1 MIEVK
6 NICKSFPNDPLSL
19 FPSKKN
25 IVPALEDI
33 SFKLKEGDS
42 LCILGKNGAGKSTLL
57 KILVG
62 LMDPDSGE
70 VLVDGKYLHSRSKA
84 IGLVTS
90 NERSFFWR
98 LSVLENLYFF
108 AELNKIHSSKKK
120 KKIDNFLDLFELS
133 DKCNLQVMALSTGEK
148 KKLSLI
154 RTLLREPRI
163 ILFDEPTSSL
173 DFQTSL
179 DLITLIKNNYIS
191 KNKIIIWC
199 THLIDEVSMVGN
211 QFLILDAGKTI
222 HSGLIKD
229 YYNKNELSNEL
240 IKYLGNSQC

>member
-1 MIEVK
+1 MLEVN
-6 NICKSFPNDPLSL
+6 NICKSFPKDPLSL

-25 IVPALEDI
+25 KVTALEDV

-62 LMDPDSGE
+62 LIDPDSGK
-70 VLVDGKYLHSRSKA
+70 VLVDGNYLRNGRSKA

-98 LSVLENLYFF
+98 LSILENLYFF
-108 AELNKIHSSKKK
+108 AELNKIQSSEKK

-133 DKCNLQVMALSTGEK
+133 GKRDLKVMALSTGEK

-179 DLITLIKNNYIS
+179 DLITLIKDNYIS
-191 KNKIIIWC
+191 RNKIIIWC
-199 THLIDEVSMVGN
+199 THLINEVSMVGN
-211 QFLILDAGKTI
+211 KFLILDAGKTI
-222 HSGLIKD
+222 HNGLIKD
-229 YYNKNELSNEL
+229 YYDKNDLNNEL
-240 IKYLGNSQC
+240 IKYLGNS